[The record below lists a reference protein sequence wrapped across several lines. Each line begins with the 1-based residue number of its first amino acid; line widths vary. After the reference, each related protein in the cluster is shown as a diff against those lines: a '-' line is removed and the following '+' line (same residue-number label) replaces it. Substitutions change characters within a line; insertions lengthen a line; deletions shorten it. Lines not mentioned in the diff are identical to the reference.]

1 MKKIISLLAAV
12 ALFGMGS
19 VAMADLPS
27 YNGVDA
33 TSGVVGGFYAFTS
46 IEDQCV
52 DYGEDMVGGGVYGDF
67 DMFAYSGGE
76 DVVGTNQIV
85 GSVAGLYGEADLD
98 LDGVEDEDACPG
110 CAPCDD
116 ITGMTGGALS
126 ADLSGASFAG
136 FGEDTAWASTNTLSV
151 VTGSGNTSGQAGIG
165 GISGASNGFVGAW
178 SGNLGF

>member
-19 VAMADLPS
+19 VAMADLPQ

-33 TSGVVGGFYAFTS
+33 TSGVVGGFYAFTT

-52 DYGEDMVGGGVYGDF
+52 EYGEDMLQGSIEGDF
-67 DMFAYSGGE
+67 NMEAYS
-76 DVVGTNQIV
+76 DADYVVGANQWV
-85 GSVAGLYGEADLD
+85 GSGSGLYGGADLD
-98 LDGVEDEDACPG
+98 LDGVEDEGACPG

-116 ITGMTGGALS
+116 VTGMVGGALS

-136 FGEDTAWASTNTLSV
+136 YGEDTAWASTNTLSI
-151 VTGSGNTSGQAGIG
+151 VTGSGDTNGGAGIG
-165 GISGASNGFVGAW
+165 GYSSASNGFVGAW
-178 SGNLGF
+178 SGGWD